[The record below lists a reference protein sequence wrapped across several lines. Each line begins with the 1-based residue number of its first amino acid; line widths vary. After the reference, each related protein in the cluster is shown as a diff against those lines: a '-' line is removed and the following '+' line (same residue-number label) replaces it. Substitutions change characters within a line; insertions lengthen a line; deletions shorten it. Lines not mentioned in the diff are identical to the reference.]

1 MQSAREPLHGR
12 VTVVMPPS
20 APVAAAISLIALT
33 MLGLAAFIVEVPQR
47 TRAVGVL
54 MPPDGFMKVVAAE
67 SGQVNAVYVDEGAR
81 VAKGQPLLSLT
92 SDRGVIERGPVSASQ
107 LRSLENERRLM
118 ENANRERQQIQANR
132 IHAIDAE
139 LASIDLTVAFMTN
152 EIDIQN
158 SRSAL
163 LQARFEG
170 LQRLAADGN
179 ISSVQLDAEKLVL
192 LQAEAAA
199 ASLKRQAA
207 QIEHQREQVL
217 QTRASLGEEAQVQ
230 QIEFAIGLE
239 QIERR
244 LAALEAAVS
253 RHLLAPG
260 DGVLARVAVR
270 PGQLVH
276 AGQTLMTLHH
286 GDGALQAWLYL
297 SSANAGRL
305 YTGQEVELRLD
316 AYPHQMFGTQ
326 AATIA
331 SISSIALLPSE
342 LDVPLALSGPV
353 FEIRATLLEQHIRA
367 HGRNWPLA
375 AGTSFQADV
384 VQQRYRLYEWLLR
397 LRRAGDRRRANP
409 VDA

>member
-1 MQSAREPLHGR
+1 
-12 VTVVMPPS
+12 
-20 APVAAAISLIALT
+20 
-33 MLGLAAFIVEVPQR
+33 
-47 TRAVGVL
+47 
-54 MPPDGFMKVVAAE
+54 
-67 SGQVNAVYVDEGAR
+67 
-81 VAKGQPLLSLT
+81 
-92 SDRGVIERGPVSASQ
+92 
-107 LRSLENERRLM
+107 
-118 ENANRERQQIQANR
+118 
-132 IHAIDAE
+132 
-139 LASIDLTVAFMTN
+139 
-152 EIDIQN
+152 
-158 SRSAL
+158 
-163 LQARFEG
+163 
-170 LQRLAADGN
+170 
-179 ISSVQLDAEKLVL
+179 
-192 LQAEAAA
+192 
-199 ASLKRQAA
+199 
-207 QIEHQREQVL
+207 
-217 QTRASLGEEAQVQ
+217 
-230 QIEFAIGLE
+230 
-239 QIERR
+239 
-244 LAALEAAVS
+244 
-253 RHLLAPG
+253 
-260 DGVLARVAVR
+260 
-270 PGQLVH
+270 
-276 AGQTLMTLHH
+276 MTLHH